1 MILLYLLLYIPS
13 PVWNSVIVT
22 LKFVCVGSV
31 GYFMWIL
38 HRRPDFVREC
48 SRIDQLQAVFRI
60 VLQIVFGF
68 IAGLILFQMPHQWTD
83 FPQALAQLLY
93 AVFFYVTNITSNG
106 KPGRR
111 RKIVLAKLKKM
122 FGLEWIPKPAPVL

>member
-1 MILLYLLLYIPS
+1 
-13 PVWNSVIVT
+13 
-22 LKFVCVGSV
+22 
-31 GYFMWIL
+31 MWIL